1 MMPPMPKTAQRSFS
15 MTPAEHAAQP
25 AWLSGKLIAAATLG
39 SIALVLGAT
48 AGFLWLERE
57 RVLNERAELAARGA
71 HRLATDLQQ
80 SLTVARTA
88 IDQFNDRLQLAS
100 SQPFET
106 PAAELAHSQTEL
118 LAVLPLPFGLRAIGS
133 SNSDIA
139 LIGPT
144 DKPADLQTRAL
155 RLLAVTA
162 ETHWGVGSTV
172 GLPDKAMI
180 PLVWRADPNTQGIVG
195 YAVGLRFDA
204 LQRWLESELR
214 NESDR
219 ASLFRMNNDGSA
231 TLLAWAPRVYAE
243 LGMNVTTEWVAH
255 AAQNPTGIV
264 DVISQFDGVARR
276 VAYERLS
283 GPADQL
289 VLVYGASTQTALAV
303 WTERLPYWVGLSLLL
318 SLGIAL
324 AGWRLNRSLRELTLC
339 ERRFQL
345 ALDSGHVW
353 DWDLETGL
361 MRYAPS
367 SLAQLGYTSVPQT
380 SLAEKTS
387 EIMLPEDRA
396 QVAQALKEHLRNN
409 KPYNVNFRLRD
420 AQGQVHWFEST
431 GQAFRNLAGRATYM
445 AGTTFEITERR
456 ALAESRRQTLQ
467 QLDTVANASPVLF
480 WTADLLGRVDWVNR
494 CWVQFTGR
502 AESDVMGDGL
512 AQDVHPE
519 DAAKRRQ
526 AVRLALANLQ
536 PYSLEYRL
544 HHHSGTFRWVMEQ
557 CLPRLDADQ
566 QPVGFIGSCV
576 DISELKRAEDAA
588 RARGAMLESVFE
600 VLHDRLFVLDNSN
613 RFIHY
618 HGLEDEGLYVPSNMF
633 LGKTVAEV
641 VPRDVATAIE
651 REMQKARLGQLCDFE
666 YELDLPHLGLRH
678 FNARGAR
685 IPNSDH
691 CMLLTRDITER
702 EELRSQ
708 QDRLHQLMQLQA
720 KLASSFINLPI
731 EEIDVGINQALADI
745 GALVSADRVYIFIY
759 HPGTFTACNTHEWCA
774 QGIEP
779 VIDQLQSVSM
789 DLMPEWIAAHEQRKA
804 FSIDD
809 VMQLPAGSVRELL
822 EPQGVRSLITLPM
835 SSPNGRV
842 GFVGFD
848 SVRSTQH
855 FDHDE
860 ISLLHLFAQMLLNVT
875 ERRTAEAKLRLLAT
889 ELEQRVAERTQQ
901 LDISIK
907 RLSQANRELE
917 SFAYSV
923 SHDLKSPLRSVEGF
937 ASLLLQ
943 EHSEALNEEA
953 RHYLNRIQ
961 RATMHMARLISDLL
975 AYCRIEE
982 LGRGLVPLRLTGSVS
997 EVLEGM
1003 RNELE
1008 AQQALV
1014 RVNIAP
1020 ELAAM
1025 AHPQGLAMVLRNLI
1039 DNAMKFARPG
1049 HTPEIE
1055 IEARMFGPL
1064 VRLSV
1069 CDQGIGFDM
1078 KHHDR
1083 IFAIFQRL
1091 HRPDQ
1096 IAGTGIGLA
1105 MVHKAVERMEGRIWA
1120 QSTPGEGA
1128 TFNIELPRA

>member
-1 MMPPMPKTAQRSFS
+1 MPNQGPSPTSLSRPA
-15 MTPAEHAAQP
+15 TPVQDRRLLFTTTLAA
-25 AWLSGKLIAAATLG
+25 ITL
-39 SIALVLGAT
+39 VVGAT

-57 RVLNERAELAARGA
+57 RVLDESAELAARGA

-80 SLTVARTA
+80 SLTVAHTA
-88 IDQFNDRLQLAS
+88 IDQFNDRRQLAS
-100 SQPFET
+100 SQPLQT
-106 PAAELAHSQTEL
+106 PFAEIAELQTEL
-118 LAVLPLPFGLRAIGS
+118 LAALPLPFGLRAIGPN
-133 SNSDIA
+133 NSEIA
-139 LIGPT
+139 LIGPA

-155 RLLAVTA
+155 RLLS
-162 ETHWGVGSTV
+162 ETEESRWGVGNTV
-172 GLPDKAMI
+172 GLPDKGMV
-180 PLVWRADPNTQGIVG
+180 PLVWRADPNAQDIVG

-204 LQRWLESELR
+204 LQQWLESERR

-219 ASLFRMNNDGSA
+219 ISLFKINTDGSA
-231 TLLAWAPRVYAE
+231 TLLARAPSVDAE
-243 LGMNVTTEWVAH
+243 LGVNVTTAWVAR

-264 DVISQFDGVARR
+264 DVVSQLDGKVRR

-289 VLVYGASTQTALAV
+289 VLVYGACTETALAV
-303 WTERLPYWVGLSLLL
+303 WTQRLPFLVGLSLLL
-318 SLGIAL
+318 ALGIAM
-324 AGWRLNRSLRELTLC
+324 AGWRLNRSMRELSLS

-345 ALDSGHVW
+345 ALDSGNVW
-353 DWDLETGL
+353 DWDLKTGL
-361 MRYAPS
+361 LRYAPS
-367 SLAQLGYTSVPQT
+367 FLAQLGYTSVP
-380 SLAEKTS
+380 SGSFAKKTS
-387 EIMLPEDRA
+387 EIMLPEDRD
-396 QVAQALKEHLRNN
+396 QVAQALKDHLHNN

-431 GQAFRNLAGRATYM
+431 GQAFRDLAGRATYL
-445 AGTTFEITERR
+445 AGTTFDITERR
-456 ALAESRRQTLQ
+456 ALAESQRQTLQ

-494 CWVQFTGR
+494 CWAEFTGR

-512 AQDVHPE
+512 AQDIHP
-519 DAAKRRQ
+519 DDMTKRRQ
-526 AVRLALANLQ
+526 AVRLALVTRQ
-536 PYSLEYRL
+536 PFSLEYRL
-544 HHHSGTFRWVMEQ
+544 HHHTGEFRWVMEQ

-576 DISELKRAEDAA
+576 DISELKRAEDAV

-600 VLHDRLFVLDNSN
+600 VLHDRLFVIDNNN

-618 HGLEDEGLYVPSNMF
+618 HGLEDEGLYVPSDRF

-641 VPRDVATAIE
+641 VPSDVAALIE
-651 REMQKARLGQLCDFE
+651 REMQKARTGQLCDFE
-666 YELDLPHLGLRH
+666 YVLDLPSLGPRH

-685 IPNSDH
+685 IPDSDH
-691 CMLLTRDITER
+691 CMLITRDITER
-702 EELRSQ
+702 EVLRQQQKRLSQ
-708 QDRLHQLMQLQA
+708 FMKLQA
-720 KLASSFINLPI
+720 NLASSFINLPI
-731 EEIDVGINQALADI
+731 EQIDEGIDRALADI
-745 GALVSADRVYIFIY
+745 GAFVSADRVYIFIY

-804 FSIDD
+804 FWIDD
-809 VMQLPAGSVRELL
+809 VQQLPAGSVRELL
-822 EPQGVRSLITLPM
+822 EPQGIRSLFTLPM
-835 SSPNGRV
+835 ISPNGRV

-848 SVRSTQH
+848 SVRSTHH

-875 ERRTAEAKLRLLAT
+875 ERRTAEAKLRDLNT
-889 ELEQRVAERTQQ
+889 QLEQRVAERTEQ
-901 LDISIK
+901 LDISVK

-982 LGRGLVPLRLTGSVS
+982 LGKGLVPLRLTNEVN

-1008 AQQALV
+1008 AQQARV

-1020 ELAAM
+1020 ELAAL

-1039 DNAMKFARPG
+1039 DNAMKFTRPG
-1049 HTPEIE
+1049 QTPEIVV
-1055 IEARMFGPL
+1055 EACALGPL

-1069 CDQGIGFDM
+1069 RDRGMGFDM

-1120 QSTPGEGA
+1120 NSTPDEGA